1 MRKEILV
8 IDGNQAI
15 RFLLQTIFR
24 KYYKV
29 VAVNDGISAMEHLRR
44 NPKPHLIV
52 ASPELA
58 DMGDWD
64 LIRHLSLSPLYN
76 EIPLVV
82 ISSKPENMLRA
93 NIMKYNVA
101 DCFSKPFDPLRLIAA
116 TDAILLGSRMHK
128 L

>member
-29 VAVNDGISAMEHLRR
+29 VAVKDGISAMEHLRR
-44 NPKPHLIV
+44 NAKPHMII
-52 ASPELA
+52 ASPELV
-58 DMGDWD
+58 DMGDWE

-76 EIPLVV
+76 EIPLIV
-82 ISSKPENMLRA
+82 ISSQPEIMLRA

-101 DCFSKPFDPLRLIAA
+101 ECFSKPFDPLKLIAA
-116 TDAILLGSRMHK
+116 TDAILLGNRMHK